1 MKNKRP
7 LIIFGIAAIVILT
20 CFIYFRSGKS
30 PHNWTENYKEGSKEP
45 YGTYVVKEL
54 LDAYF
59 PEKSFSEI
67 NNSLINK
74 LPTDSITGTDNYI
87 FVGEGLY
94 MDTSDVNTLLKF
106 VENGNNAFIS
116 SRTIPYDLMFY
127 VYYTECDN
135 NYWDDYSTIRDS
147 SITLDMLHEDLK
159 QAPGLEYKYFYNK
172 GVGTY
177 RWQYID
183 SLYFCDEP
191 YSFVELGAIN
201 DSLINFAK
209 IPYGAGTFYLH
220 TTPLSFSNIQMIDP
234 KGLSYATKVFS
245 HLPEGDI
252 YWDNHSRV
260 RESIGRRRNQNSSN
274 RNGPRQ
280 ISSEGPLKYILS
292 QPPLAWAWYTALGL
306 GLLYLLF
313 RAKRTQRSIP
323 VLEENKNTSLDFI
336 STIGSLYFIQNDHR
350 KLCLQKMRL
359 FLSFIR
365 ERYLMSTNVADDTF
379 FKRLS
384 AKSEIPM
391 NIIEQIFSFHK
402 NINDSSYTSEQTLIE
417 FHMEMDKFYKN
428 CK

>member
-7 LIIFGIAAIVILT
+7 LIIIGIAALLILI
-20 CFIYFRSGKS
+20 CFIFLRSGKS
-30 PHNWTENYKEGSKEP
+30 PHNWTENYKVESKEP
-45 YGTYVVKEL
+45 YGTYVVKGL

-59 PEKSFSEI
+59 PEKEFSEI
-67 NNSLINK
+67 NSSLAGK
-74 LPTDSITGTDNYI
+74 LPVDSLTEQTDNYV

-106 VENGNNAFIS
+106 VEDGNNAFIS

-127 VYYTECDN
+127 VYYTECNN
-135 NYWDDYSTIRDS
+135 NYWDDYQTMRDS
-147 SITLDMLHEDLK
+147 SITLNMLHKDLREE
-159 QAPGLEYKYFYNK
+159 PGIEYKYFYNK
-172 GVGTY
+172 GVGSY
-177 RWQYID
+177 RWQHID
-183 SLYFCDEP
+183 SIYFCDEP
-191 YSFVELGAIN
+191 YSFVQLGVIN

-209 IPYGAGTFYLH
+209 IPYGKGTFYLH
-220 TTPLSFSNIQMIDP
+220 TTPLSFSNIQMIDQ
-234 KGLSYATKVFS
+234 KGINYATKVFS
-245 HLPEGDI
+245 HLSEGDI

-260 RESIGRRRNQNSSN
+260 RESIGRRRNQNAN
-274 RNGPRQ
+274 NGGPRQ

-292 QPPLAWAWYTALGL
+292 QPPLAWAWYITIGL

-365 ERYLMSTNVADDTF
+365 ERYLMNTNVTDAAF

-391 NIIEQIFSFHK
+391 TVIEQIFSFHK
-402 NINDSSYTSEQTLIE
+402 NINDSSFTSEQTLIE

>member
-7 LIIFGIAAIVILT
+7 LIIFGIAALLILF
-20 CFIYFRSGKS
+20 CFMYLRSGKS
-30 PHNWTENYKEGSKEP
+30 PHNWTENYKVESKEP

-54 LDAYF
+54 LDSYF
-59 PEKSFSEI
+59 PDESFSEI
-67 NNSLINK
+67 DNSLVGK
-74 LPTDSITGTDNYI
+74 LPTDSTSKKDNYV

-94 MDTSDVNTLLKF
+94 MDTSDVNTLLSF
-106 VENGNNAFIS
+106 VETGNNAFIS

-135 NYWDDYSTIRDS
+135 NYWDDYKTMRDS
-147 SITLDMLHEDLK
+147 SITLDMLHPDLK
-159 QAPGLEYKYFYNK
+159 QAPGIEYKYFYNK
-172 GVGTY
+172 GVGSY
-177 RWQYID
+177 RWQHID
-183 SLYFCDEP
+183 SIYFCDQP
-191 YSFVELGAIN
+191 YSFVKLGTIN

-209 IPYGAGTFYLH
+209 IPYGQGTFYLH

-234 KGLSYATKVFS
+234 NGLAYATKVFS
-245 HLPEGDI
+245 HLTEGDI

-260 RESIGRRRNQNSSN
+260 RESIGRRRNQNANNGS
-274 RNGPRQ
+274 GPRQ
-280 ISSEGPLKYILS
+280 ISNEGPLKYILS
-292 QPPLAWAWYTALGL
+292 QPPLAWAWYTAIGL

-323 VLEENKNTSLDFI
+323 VLAENKNTSLDFI

-350 KLCLQKMRL
+350 KLSLQKMRL
-359 FLSFIR
+359 FLAFIR
-365 ERYLMSTNVADDTF
+365 ERYLMNTNVADEAF
-379 FKRLS
+379 FKKLS

-391 NIIEQIFSFHK
+391 GVIQQIFSFYK
-402 NINDSSYTSEQTLIE
+402 NINDSSFISEQTLIE